1 MGICSHHFHSSFKT
15 LLSLVFFFNGEGYTC
30 IHRNICQFLVV
41 WCQTYASNQVQEGS
55 TITQKVRKFL
65 HRNPIY
71 NDRVTLDKVWFQ
83 KVQEDNPKIPSS
95 AKCGRAWSS
104 LGFADRCFGCAEH
117 LSSKQ
122 GTTTPSLKNVRKGVL
137 KEIGVWQ
144 MLNNC
149 LVCVDWC
156 IIFFSLSDSC
166 VSNCR
171 RVYEWNV
178 KFSPLKSSLPSL
190 WFGAESHKLFAT
202 LVVYSI
208 SRLSPSGSSLK
219 WKLQNYSQLDLF
231 VFYGPFNFPITHQN
245 ISAKWTLNCL

>member
-1 MGICSHHFHSSFKT
+1 MP
-15 LLSLVFFFNGEGYTC
+15 E
-30 IHRNICQFLVV
+30 R
-41 WCQTYASNQVQEGS
+41 
-55 TITQKVRKFL
+55 
-65 HRNPIY
+65 
-71 NDRVTLDKVWFQ
+71 
-83 KVQEDNPKIPSS
+83 
-95 AKCGRAWSS
+95 
-104 LGFADRCFGCAEH
+104 

-171 RVYEWNV
+171 RIYEWNV

-190 WFGAESHKLFAT
+190 WFGAESHKLYAT

-208 SRLSPSGSSLK
+208 SRLSPSDSSLK

-245 ISAKWTLNCL
+245 ISAKWTLYVARLCNRFLLFLFHFPICQVIRAKTFLFFLSN